1 MPQPLSDCNRL
12 RAFSVKFSSAAWS
25 IPANGGGERLLP
37 GGWGSQGLSRTPDGV
52 VEQFLTW
59 RMTSARRSP
68 DGRGRRVRARAGL
81 IAAASRFTPDR
92 GSKGADDMA
101 KTRAELMAMLEGL
114 AIATTTVDHPP
125 LFTVEDSRAVHRDV
139 QGGHTKNLF
148 VKDKKGTVFLIVAEA
163 DRSLDLKTLHKAIGA
178 QGRLSFVG
186 AEQMEAMIGVRPG
199 SVTAF
204 ALIND
209 PDRAVRLVLDEG
221 LLLHD
226 MVNCHPLT
234 NEATT
239 TIRRDD
245 LLRFFASTG
254 HEPFVLAL
262 DAGTEDAP
270 EAVSP
275 GV

>member
-1 MPQPLSDCNRL
+1 
-12 RAFSVKFSSAAWS
+12 
-25 IPANGGGERLLP
+25 
-37 GGWGSQGLSRTPDGV
+37 
-52 VEQFLTW
+52 
-59 RMTSARRSP
+59 
-68 DGRGRRVRARAGL
+68 
-81 IAAASRFTPDR
+81 
-92 GSKGADDMA
+92 MA
-101 KTRAELMAMLEGL
+101 KTRAELIEMLEGL
-114 AIATTTVDHPP
+114 SIETTTVEHPP

-139 QGGHTKNLF
+139 AGGHTKNLL

-163 DRSLDLKTLHKAIGA
+163 DRSIDLKGIHKVIGA
-178 QGRLSFVG
+178 QGRVSFVG

-209 PDRAVRLVLDEG
+209 PEHAVRLVLDEG

-245 LLRFFASTG
+245 LLRFFAATG
-254 HEPFVLAL
+254 HRPLVLAL
-262 DAGTEDAP
+262 DAADEGPLVPAP
-270 EAVSP
+270 P
-275 GV
+275 GDVETA